1 MSILLHPLDV
11 RSVVHELVDLLIDSH
26 LHVAVSEEKFVI
38 DCRDDDIAFQLSL
51 DDSVLFQS
59 ADQVGNHGL
68 LVITEVKSK
77 HSTVFRD
84 RNMRVLEVSESR
96 IL

>member
-1 MSILLHPLDV
+1 MRVFVLLDPLDV
-11 RSVVHELVDLLIDSH
+11 RSVVHELVELLVDSH
-26 LHVAVSEEKFVI
+26 LYVAVSEEKFVI
-38 DCRDDDIAFQLSL
+38 DCRDDDNAFQLSL

-59 ADQVGNHGL
+59 SDQVGYHGL

-84 RNMRVLEVSESR
+84 RNVCILEVS
-96 IL
+96 